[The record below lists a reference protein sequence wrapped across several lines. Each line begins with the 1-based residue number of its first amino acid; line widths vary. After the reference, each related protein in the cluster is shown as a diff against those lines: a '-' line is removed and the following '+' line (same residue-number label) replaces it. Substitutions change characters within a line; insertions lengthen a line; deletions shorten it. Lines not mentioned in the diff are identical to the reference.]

1 MGTHGTSPFDPGRTI
16 DWGKT
21 SREYALYRPGPPDR
35 FYDLLRTL
43 GIGLSGQRIL
53 DLGTGTGVLARRFA
67 RAGAEVS
74 GIDLSREQLLA
85 ARRLAAADGVTV
97 HWRAAVAEALPF
109 PDGSFDVL
117 TANQCWLYFDPDRA
131 TAEVHRVLKPGGVLV
146 TSHFSWLPRVD
157 PVARATEALVLEHN
171 PAWSAGD
178 FSGEIPTIPDWTAG
192 RFDVRACFYFDEDVP
207 FTIETWSGRI
217 RACRGIGA
225 TLSEEEVGRFDRAHR
240 EMLLELAGERFTVRH
255 RTDAHVLSP
264 VRG

>member
-1 MGTHGTSPFDPGRTI
+1 MGTHGTSPVDPGRTI

-35 FYDLLRTL
+35 FYDLLRAL
-43 GIGLSGQRIL
+43 DVGLPGQRIL

-67 RAGAEVS
+67 TSGAVVA
-74 GIDLSREQLLA
+74 GIDVSREQLLA
-85 ARRLAAADGVTV
+85 ARSLAETDGIVV
-97 HWRAAVAEALPF
+97 DWRAAAAEALPF
-109 PDGSFDVL
+109 PDRAFDVV

-146 TSHFSWLPRVD
+146 TSHFSWLPRID

-171 PAWSAGD
+171 PAWSASD
-178 FSGEIPTIPDWTAG
+178 FSGEIPTVPAWTVG
-192 RFDVRACFYFDEDVP
+192 RFDVRACFYFDAEIP

-217 RACRGIGA
+217 RACRGVGA
-225 TLSEEEVGRFDRAHR
+225 SLSPEEVRRFDRAHR
-240 EMLLELAGERFTVRH
+240 QRLLEIAGAQFTVRH
-255 RTDAHVLSP
+255 RTDVHVLSP